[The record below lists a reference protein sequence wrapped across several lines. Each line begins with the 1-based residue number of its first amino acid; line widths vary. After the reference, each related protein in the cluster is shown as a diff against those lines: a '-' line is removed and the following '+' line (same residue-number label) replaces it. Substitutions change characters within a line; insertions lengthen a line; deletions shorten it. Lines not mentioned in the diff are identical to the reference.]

1 MASWSVRFRGFISVP
16 CASCKMEVHPSH
28 PKLDNFRFETYGFG
42 MFWWSPILRNTHL
55 MMNLRWGTHS
65 IAMAQNDLPLNSDRP
80 ASSTALRI
88 QYSHSP
94 SFSHSKIP
102 ILGIQS
108 LSLEGFW
115 TPKIYDSHVK
125 RRWNLPYWIQP
136 GSFQT
141 YEENVRQFFHVWVA
155 PWPKGALAEMG
166 RKLGFMDELPKPG
179 GSTMEV
185 SNSWGYLQ
193 FSSICRWI
201 FHEINHPGPSILEY
215 PHDYGNPPIHAA
227 ASMCSRGVKLWSGKA
242 LSKESFAL

>member
-94 SFSHSKIP
+94 LVFPFKNPNSWDSKP
-102 ILGIQS
+102 EFGRVLDPKD
-108 LSLEGFW
+108 LRLTCETSLESALLNSARKFPDLW
-115 TPKIYDSHVK
+115 REREAV
-125 RRWNLPYWIQP
+125 LPCL
-136 GSFQT
+136 G
-141 YEENVRQFFHVWVA
+141 
-155 PWPKGALAEMG
+155 GALAQG
-166 RKLGFMDELPKPG
+166 
-179 GSTMEV
+179 
-185 SNSWGYLQ
+185 
-193 FSSICRWI
+193 
-201 FHEINHPGPSILEY
+201 GPSWDGEKAGF
-215 PHDYGNPPIHAA
+215 YGWT
-227 ASMCSRGVKLWSGKA
+227 S
-242 LSKESFAL
+242 